1 MSIALMIEDI
11 QYGMKSLGIGSSQC
25 VYEECDA
32 EGWNFLTETAVSLA
46 QKYDDLK
53 EVYVQEASLRESQI
67 ENYQAR
73 NVGRLTSLAT
83 ILVPFSVSAGM
94 FSMGGEYLAG
104 EKNFWVFWAVAI
116 PMVWIFG
123 LLIFTQILQRLE
135 EVWKGRLRRSVS
147 IPSGSVRSFWKRG
160 LASPKKAFV

>member
-1 MSIALMIEDI
+1 
-11 QYGMKSLGIGSSQC
+11 
-25 VYEECDA
+25 
-32 EGWNFLTETAVSLA
+32 
-46 QKYDDLK
+46 
-53 EVYVQEASLRESQI
+53 VQEASLRESQI